1 MRKILGAQTVRPSG
15 SAPVKESIGIDPPT
29 EIRIKWVLPS
39 CWFVKPCLGLAPEVI
54 KLSSPALC
62 RFDARAALPA
72 DKRGYR
78 TYLDELVPPVGVEPT
93 LRPF

>member
-1 MRKILGAQTVRPSG
+1 
-15 SAPVKESIGIDPPT
+15 
-29 EIRIKWVLPS
+29 
-39 CWFVKPCLGLAPEVI
+39 LGLAPEVI

-78 TYLDELVPPVGVEPT
+78 TYLDELVPPAGDNTEGNQSAGSVTIKAGVE
-93 LRPF
+93 L